1 MAYMDSVDD
10 QWDSIIAWLSQNA
23 INKSAESIVSKLV
36 VPASSYFIWQERN
49 NRLFSSIQRT
59 ATMIANIILHTVR
72 LKLMT
77 FKAGKGRKHPLM
89 LERWKF
95 QVKAL
100 SIDPG

>member
-1 MAYMDSVDD
+1 MDSVDEK
-10 QWDSIIAWLSQNA
+10 WDSIIAWLSHYAN
-23 INKSAESIVSKLV
+23 NNSAKSIVSKLV

-49 NRLFSSIQRT
+49 NRLFSRNQRN
-59 ATMIANIILHTVR
+59 ATVIANIVLHTVR

-77 FKAGKGRKHPLM
+77 FKAGKGMKHPLM